1 LFNTHRS
8 KFYLRTA
15 LNMSGLIAWLKNTRK
30 FQYSYIDMQQI
41 VGLHK
46 MLFRNKEATKGCS
59 ISNSCD
65 SQKVDPSTLLAC
77 KHESLNFWR
86 QREALVLAME
96 GEVI

>member
-1 LFNTHRS
+1 
-8 KFYLRTA
+8 
-15 LNMSGLIAWLKNTRK
+15 
-30 FQYSYIDMQQI
+30 
-41 VGLHK
+41 